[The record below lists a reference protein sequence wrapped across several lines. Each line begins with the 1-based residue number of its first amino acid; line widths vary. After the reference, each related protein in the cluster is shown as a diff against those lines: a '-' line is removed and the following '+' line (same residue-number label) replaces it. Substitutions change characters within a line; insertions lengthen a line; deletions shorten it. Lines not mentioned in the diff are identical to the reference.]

1 MRGEPRLT
9 CSLALDNAL
18 PSWITPNSRTGFL
31 SLGLTDMRTLDFTP
45 SDSVFPIKLP
55 SLHSYG
61 TFGVLPWQLLS
72 GTPYPSL
79 SKNLSSI
86 LPSLARF
93 QLAALY
99 PTAQAGGL
107 YGDFCNIQT
116 QLHLHEAKRHEAKQ
130 HV

>member
-1 MRGEPRLT
+1 
-9 CSLALDNAL
+9 
-18 PSWITPNSRTGFL
+18 
-31 SLGLTDMRTLDFTP
+31 MRTLDFTP

-55 SLHSYG
+55 SLHSCG

-72 GTPYPSL
+72 GTLYPSL

-93 QLAALY
+93 QLAAVN

-107 YGDFCNIQT
+107 YGDFCNRKLGKNSQQKTVGWQGWGKSDRSHSLKPGKIT
-116 QLHLHEAKRHEAKQ
+116 AFRWVFATK
-130 HV
+130 V